1 MKIALCFWG
10 LTRSLKYTLY
20 SIKKRILSVF
30 KNNDIEYKIF
40 IHTYKFDSEY
50 INPRAEEFNIELDFE
65 EYKLLKPD
73 YIEIE
78 DQDTVKEIID
88 IYKYRTHPDPW
99 NSDYNSVDNFLCAMY
114 SKKQLGKMVEN
125 CEEEFDYIIY
135 LRPDVKYYTYFDI
148 KYFTLVNK
156 YSVCTPNF
164 HLFPKLNDRLC
175 ILSKDN
181 LNKYYSLFDKMYEY
195 SLQHPL
201 HSERFQYYII
211 SKIYKWSIRYIP
223 FYFNRVRANGFELK
237 DIELTKKKKSTNT
250 RKILNTPLKPIDKI
264 IQPLFKA
271 RKPKDGLSSL

>member
-78 DQDTVKEIID
+78 DQDKVKEIID

-195 SLQHPL
+195 SLNHSL
-201 HSERFQYYII
+201 HSERFQHYII

-237 DIELTKKKKSTNT
+237 DIELTKKKESTNT
-250 RKILNTPLKPIDKI
+250 RKILNTPFKPIDKI
-264 IQPLFKA
+264 IQPLFKP
-271 RKPKDGLSSL
+271 RKPKDGLSSP

>member
-10 LTRSLKYTLY
+10 ITRSLKHTIY

-30 KNNDIEYKIF
+30 KNSNIEYKIF

-50 INPRAEEFNIELDFE
+50 INPRADEFDIELDFE
-65 EYKLLKPD
+65 EYKLLNPD

-78 DQDTVKEIID
+78 DQDTVKELID
-88 IYKYRTHPDPW
+88 VYKYRTQPDPW
-99 NSDYNSVDNFLCAMY
+99 NSDYISVDNFLCAMY

-125 CEEEFDYIIY
+125 CEEDFDYIVY
-135 LRPDVKYYTYFDI
+135 LRPDVKYYTMFDT
-148 KYFTLVNK
+148 KFFSLVNQ
-156 YSVCTPNF
+156 YTICTPNF
-164 HLFPKLNDRLC
+164 HLFPKINDRFC

-195 SLQHPL
+195 SLNHSL

-211 SKIYKWSIRYIP
+211 NKIYKWNVKYIP
-223 FYFNRVRANGFELK
+223 FYFNRVRANG
-237 DIELTKKKKSTNT
+237 IELQDYNNKIKNTQKT
-250 RKILNTPLKPIDKI
+250 RKILNTPLKPINKI

>member
-195 SLQHPL
+195 SLNHSL
-201 HSERFQYYII
+201 HSERFQHYII

-237 DIELTKKKKSTNT
+237 DIELTKKKESTNT
-250 RKILNTPLKPIDKI
+250 RKILNTPFKPIDKI
-264 IQPLFKA
+264 IQPLFKP